1 MAVNRRLICLN
12 SLTATGIGVGE
23 ICTGLKDYQHY
34 VPVLQ
39 SGVYHMIPEVQE
51 ETSRNCIH
59 MHRVFISPFKFSSTQ
74 HTREIVY

>member
-1 MAVNRRLICLN
+1 MAVNGRLICLN
-12 SLTATGIGVGE
+12 LLTATGIGLGE
-23 ICTGLKDYQHY
+23 IFTGLKDHQHH

-39 SGVYHMIPEVQE
+39 SGVYQMIPEVQE

-59 MHRVFISPFKFSSTQ
+59 THKAFTLPFKFSSIQ